1 MRTNETPS
9 PIRFPEIIAESTST
23 SHSDV
28 VEAYTFTVASLG
40 QK

>member
-9 PIRFPEIIAESTST
+9 PIRFPEIIAESTS
-23 SHSDV
+23 HSDV